1 MILKSV
7 FLNLNSNLDSLL
19 GITTNDFDCVAN
31 FSSGENA
38 DNAPQGIRKG
48 QTVTGYPSRF
58 GEWVMYHTYY
68 YDVNHQYGWQ
78 LAFNM
83 NGNGM
88 AYRYRRNSIW
98 NDWAYMVLES

>member
-1 MILKSV
+1 MENRTV
-7 FLNLNSNLDSLL
+7 NSNLDSLL

-48 QTVTGYPSRF
+48 QVVTGYPSRF
-58 GEWVMYHTYY
+58 EEWVMYQTYY

-78 LAFNM
+78 LAFSM
-83 NGNGM
+83 NDNGI
-88 AYRYRRNSIW
+88 AYRYRRNSTW
-98 NDWAYMVLES
+98 NDWAYLVLES